1 MIVDVLS
8 GETGTSARGIVG
20 ILSGKGQLWACL
32 LVVLLAFQATAVSG
46 DTDRK
51 LDLPGV
57 PKFIEVTPHLYRGGQ
72 PTEDGFQ
79 SLARMG
85 IDIVID
91 LRGSRSRERD
101 LVTKLGMR
109 YEAMPWHCPR
119 PKDQVFARFLLLLR
133 SNPTR
138 KVFIHCRLGDDRTGM
153 MIAAYRM
160 AEQGW
165 TAQQAMREMKSLGFA
180 PWHHLIC
187 PSLAHYEKAFPE
199 RYRTKPAFHELRLPS
214 SK

>member
-1 MIVDVLS
+1 M
-8 GETGTSARGIVG
+8 
-20 ILSGKGQLWACL
+20 LSGKGQLWGCL

-57 PKFIEVTPHLYRGGQ
+57 PRFIEVTPHLYRGGQ

-79 SLARMG
+79 SLAKMG

-91 LRGSRSRERD
+91 LRGSRKRERD

-109 YEAMPWHCPR
+109 YEAMPWHCPC
-119 PKDQVFARFLLLLR
+119 PKDKVFARFLLFLR
-133 SNPTR
+133 SNPAR
-138 KVFIHCRLGDDRTGM
+138 KVFLHCRLGDDRTGM

-165 TAQQAMREMKSLGFA
+165 TAQQAMQEMKTSGFA

-187 PSLAHYEKAFPE
+187 PGLARYEKEFPE
-199 RYRTKPAFHELRLPS
+199 RYRAKPAFKELRLSS

>member
-1 MIVDVLS
+1 M
-8 GETGTSARGIVG
+8 
-20 ILSGKGQLWACL
+20 LSGKGQFWACL
-32 LVVLLAFQATAVSG
+32 IGVSLAVQATAVSG
-46 DTDRK
+46 DADQK
-51 LDLPGV
+51 LNLPGV
-57 PKFIEVTPHLYRGGQ
+57 PQFIQVTPHLYRGGQ
-72 PTEDGFQ
+72 PSEDGFQ
-79 SLARMG
+79 SLAKMG

-91 LRGSRSRERD
+91 LRGSRKRERD

-119 PKDQVFARFLLLLR
+119 PKDQVFARFFLLLR
-133 SNPTR
+133 QNPTR
-138 KVFIHCRLGDDRTGM
+138 KVFVHCRLGDDRTGM

-165 TAQQAMREMKSLGFA
+165 TAQQAMREMKTLGFA

-187 PSLAHYEKAFPE
+187 PGLAHYEKEFPE
-199 RYRTKPAFHELRLPS
+199 RYRTKPAFQELRLPG

>member
-1 MIVDVLS
+1 M
-8 GETGTSARGIVG
+8 
-20 ILSGKGQLWACL
+20 LSGKGQFWAWL
-32 LVVLLAFQATAVSG
+32 IVLSLAAMPVSG
-46 DTDRK
+46 DADQK
-51 LDLPGV
+51 LELPGV
-57 PKFIEVTPHLYRGGQ
+57 PRFIQVTPRLYRGGQ
-72 PTEDGFQ
+72 PSEEGFQ
-79 SLARMG
+79 ALAKMG

-91 LRGSRSRERD
+91 LRGSRRHERD

-119 PKDQVFARFLLLLR
+119 PKDHVFARFLLLLR
-133 SNPTR
+133 QNPTK
-138 KVFIHCRLGDDRTGM
+138 KVFVHCRLGDDRTGM

-165 TAQQAMREMKSLGFA
+165 TAQQAMREMKALGFA

-187 PSLAHYEKAFPE
+187 PSLAHYEKEFPE
-199 RYRTKPAFHELRLPS
+199 RYRTKPAFHELRLPG

>member
-1 MIVDVLS
+1 M
-8 GETGTSARGIVG
+8 
-20 ILSGKGQLWACL
+20 LSGKGQFWAWL
-32 LVVLLAFQATAVSG
+32 IVVALAATPVSG
-46 DTDRK
+46 DADQK
-51 LDLPGV
+51 LELPGV
-57 PKFIEVTPHLYRGGQ
+57 PRFIQVTPHLYRGGQ
-72 PTEDGFQ
+72 PSEEGFQ
-79 SLARMG
+79 SLAKMG

-91 LRGSRSRERD
+91 LRGSRRHERD

-133 SNPTR
+133 RNP
-138 KVFIHCRLGDDRTGM
+138 KKKIFVHCRLGDDRTGM

-165 TAQQAMREMKSLGFA
+165 TAQQAMQEMKALGFA
-180 PWHHLIC
+180 PWHHMIC
-187 PSLAHYEKAFPE
+187 PGPAHYEKEFPE
-199 RYRTKPAFHELRLPS
+199 RYRTKPAFHDLRLPS

>member
-1 MIVDVLS
+1 M
-8 GETGTSARGIVG
+8 
-20 ILSGKGQLWACL
+20 LSGKGQFWAWL
-32 LVVLLAFQATAVSG
+32 IVVALAATAVSG
-46 DTDRK
+46 DADQK
-51 LDLPGV
+51 LELPGV
-57 PKFIEVTPHLYRGGQ
+57 PRFIQVTPHLYRGGQ
-72 PTEDGFQ
+72 PSDEGFQ
-79 SLARMG
+79 SLAKMG

-91 LRGSRSRERD
+91 LRGSRRHERA

-133 SNPTR
+133 RNPTR
-138 KVFIHCRLGDDRTGM
+138 KIFVHCRLGDDRTGM

-165 TAQQAMREMKSLGFA
+165 TAQQAMQEMKALGFA

-187 PSLAHYEKAFPE
+187 PSLAHYEKEFPE
-199 RYRTKPAFHELRLPS
+199 RYRTKPAFHELRLPN